1 MKTAI
6 WALAPIA
13 ECIIEASCDHNLR
26 AGMYGCDGCI
36 GNGQRILVNNM
47 RKAEVIIDE
56 SEKIH
61 IVSIL

>member
-1 MKTAI
+1 METAI
-6 WALAPIA
+6 WALAPIT
-13 ECIIEASCDHNLR
+13 ECIIEAGCNHNLR
-26 AGMYGCDGCI
+26 AGMYECDGCI

-47 RKAEVIIDE
+47 HKAEVIIDA